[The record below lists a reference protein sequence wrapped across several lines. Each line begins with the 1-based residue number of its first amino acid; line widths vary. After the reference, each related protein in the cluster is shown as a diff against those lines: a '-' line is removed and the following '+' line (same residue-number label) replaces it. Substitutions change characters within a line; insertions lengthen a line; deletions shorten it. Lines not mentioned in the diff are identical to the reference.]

1 MHLIELIKRTSRLL
15 KYYRNKRFLKNVIF
29 VEKGCYTN
37 QILGRKQYTNSVDM
51 YVFYQTVVL
60 NTKLDDIV
68 IALIE
73 MKAL

>member
-1 MHLIELIKRTSRLL
+1 MYLIELIKRTSRLL

-37 QILGRKQYTNSVDM
+37 QILGRKQYTKAIDN
-51 YVFYQTVVL
+51 YVFWQTVVL